1 MFLNGKT
8 MKKPSSKSGVEQ
20 TKKRERLARALRENL
35 KKRKSQSRIRTSLQ
49 TDNKKGKKNG

>member
-8 MKKPSSKSGVEQ
+8 MKKPSSNLGAEQ
-20 TKKRERLARALRENL
+20 TKKRERLAKALRENL
-35 KKRKSQSRIRTSLQ
+35 KKRKSQSRIRTILQ